1 MNKIIIHNIKSK
13 NLNLCSV
20 KLNEKFQLTKYI
32 PLFLEG
38 VQVPLEVDWEGP
50 SSSWEVFVDS
60 ECGTALTWNI
70 HF

>member
-50 SSSWEVFVDS
+50 SSS
-60 ECGTALTWNI
+60 
-70 HF
+70 